1 MGGQVRIGRH
11 GGLGWIIFD
20 HPQRRN
26 AISAEMWQAVP
37 PAARTLDEAPDI
49 RVVIM
54 RAAGGARRVHGIR
67 VGGVHVVAGEEA
79 YGGLAVEI

>member
-1 MGGQVRIGRH
+1 
-11 GGLGWIIFD
+11 
-20 HPQRRN
+20 
-26 AISAEMWQAVP
+26 
-37 PAARTLDEAPDI
+37 
-49 RVVIM
+49 M

>member
-1 MGGQVRIGRH
+1 
-11 GGLGWIIFD
+11 
-20 HPQRRN
+20 
-26 AISAEMWQAVP
+26 MWQAVP